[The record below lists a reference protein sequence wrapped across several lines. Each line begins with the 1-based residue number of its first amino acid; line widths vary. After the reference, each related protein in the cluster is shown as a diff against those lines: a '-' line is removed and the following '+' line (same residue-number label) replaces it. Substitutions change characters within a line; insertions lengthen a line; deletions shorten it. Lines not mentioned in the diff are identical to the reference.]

1 VLGLAGAM
9 ASLGH
14 QVELLTT
21 EPGQESTEQPTK
33 GLTVHRCLRQWPAA
47 LAVSASL
54 QHRLQCGPY
63 ELIHHHAIWQRT
75 LHYAVNASS
84 RRQVPLVIS
93 PRGMMSRWA
102 WRHRRW
108 KKFLAQHLVHPG
120 AFTAAAGWHATS
132 REEAD
137 DIRRLGFTQ
146 PVCVAPNGVTIPTA
160 TAQQSARDYWLNRCP
175 ELGQRRVALYY
186 SRFHAKKRILEL
198 IDLWAVRKPRDWL
211 LLVVGIPDGYSIA
224 ALQDHARRAG
234 ASDHVRFF
242 DGTDTPEP
250 YSVASLYLLPS
261 HSENFGLTIAEALAH
276 GVPVLTTDGTPWS
289 QLSANAAGLC
299 VPWPDFDRSLQQL
312 LAEEDSVLRTRGQRG
327 RTWMEQDFTWQQ
339 AAATL
344 AVFYQELPSR

>member
-1 VLGLAGAM
+1 MLGLAGAM

-75 LHYAVNASS
+75 LHYALDAAS
-84 RRQVPLVIS
+84 RRHVPLVIS
-93 PRGMMSRWA
+93 PRGMMSPWA
-102 WRHRRW
+102 WRHHRW

-120 AFTAAAGWHATS
+120 AFDAAAGWHATS

-146 PVCVAPNGVTIPTA
+146 PVCVAPNGVTIPAA

-175 ELGQRRVALYY
+175 ELGQHRVALYY

-198 IDLWAVRKPRDWL
+198 IDLWAARKPRDWIL
-211 LLVVGIPDGYSIA
+211 LAVGIPDGYSIA
-224 ALQDHARRAG
+224 ALQDHARKAG
-234 ASDHVRFF
+234 ASDHVLFF

-250 YSVASLYLLPS
+250 YSISSLYLLPS
-261 HSENFGLTIAEALAH
+261 HSENFGLTIAESLAH

-289 QLSANAAGLC
+289 QLAANEAGLC
-299 VPWPDFDRSLQQL
+299 VPWSEYDHSLQQL
-312 LAEEDSVLRTRGQRG
+312 LAEDDSVLRSRG
-327 RTWMEQDFTWQQ
+327 RCGREWMERDFTWQQ
-339 AAATL
+339 SAATL
-344 AVFYQELPSR
+344 AVFYQGLPS